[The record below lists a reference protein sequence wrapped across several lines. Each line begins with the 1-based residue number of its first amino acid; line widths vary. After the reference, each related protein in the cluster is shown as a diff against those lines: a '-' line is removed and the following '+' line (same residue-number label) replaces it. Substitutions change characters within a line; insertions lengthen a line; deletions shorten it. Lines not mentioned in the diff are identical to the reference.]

1 MKFDCEINGEKCQ
14 IEMPEEVAYAIWYG
28 YQQWLDTQDV
38 DDILEDMEHG
48 EGILPSNLTLDEL
61 REQKDKLIKYYRA
74 ERGDRYDRWECFD
87 DAIYR
92 ISIEKKRKAAQE
104 GE

>member
-14 IEMPEEVAYAIWYG
+14 IEMPEEVARVIWYG
-28 YQQWLDTQDV
+28 YEEWGHRCDV
-38 DDILEDMEHG
+38 DTYLENLEHG
-48 EGILPSNLTLDEL
+48 DEFLPSNLTLDEL
-61 REQKDKLIKYYRA
+61 LEQKEKLLRYYRS
-74 ERGDRYDRWECFD
+74 ELQDSTDWYSCMES
-87 DAIYR
+87 AIDR